1 MGVEEDTA
9 AVEDKKEYG
18 HARVLHLQLSNET
31 ERAALLADDY
41 KKQNEP
47 KKRRRRE
54 WVGIGETGRNH
65 CRNKHALERHHP
77 WCRASPIFFFL
88 NNV

>member
-18 HARVLHLQLSNET
+18 HARGLHLQLSNET

-47 KKRRRRE
+47 KKKKE
-54 WVGIGETGRNH
+54 EEESGWGLEKQGEIIAEINTL
-65 CRNKHALERHHP
+65 CRFL
-77 WCRASPIFFFL
+77 FF
-88 NNV
+88 

>member
-1 MGVEEDTA
+1 LIRMGVEEDTA

-18 HARVLHLQLSNET
+18 HARGLHLQLSNET

-47 KKRRRRE
+47 KKKKKKKRVGGDWRNRE
-54 WVGIGETGRNH
+54 
-65 CRNKHALERHHP
+65 KSLQK
-77 WCRASPIFFFL
+77 
-88 NNV
+88 

>member
-1 MGVEEDTA
+1 LIRMGVEEDTA

-47 KKRRRRE
+47 KKKKKKKRVGGDWRNRE
-54 WVGIGETGRNH
+54 
-65 CRNKHALERHHP
+65 KSLQK
-77 WCRASPIFFFL
+77 
-88 NNV
+88 

>member
-18 HARVLHLQLSNET
+18 HARGLHLQLSNET

-47 KKRRRRE
+47 QKKKKKRVGGDWRNRE
-54 WVGIGETGRNH
+54 
-65 CRNKHALERHHP
+65 KSLQK
-77 WCRASPIFFFL
+77 
-88 NNV
+88 

>member
-18 HARVLHLQLSNET
+18 HARGLHLQLSNET

-47 KKRRRRE
+47 KKKKKKKRVCGDWRNRE
-54 WVGIGETGRNH
+54 
-65 CRNKHALERHHP
+65 KSLQK
-77 WCRASPIFFFL
+77 
-88 NNV
+88 